1 METSIY
7 FFTGT
12 GNSLKIAKLLSEELG
27 NCELIPIAKV
37 WQIEKVSSISRNIG
51 FVFPLYYFG
60 LPKIVYEFIEKLIPD
75 KSDYFFAVVTSAE
88 DKNELPFQQIN
99 NILKLKGKKLSSGFT
114 INMPN
119 NYIMG
124 YDVSSETHKKKV
136 FDDIP
141 YQIQSF
147 IEIVKEKNEN
157 LVKES
162 FEKEKEREKKVN
174 SSFHTEVNE
183 MDKSFYTTDNCNS
196 CGICEKVC
204 PVNNIKLIN
213 EKPKW
218 HHKCQLCLA
227 CMHFCPEVAIQFGS
241 DTLEAGRYHHPE
253 ISIQEII
260 NQKL

>member
-12 GNSLKIAKLLSEELG
+12 GNSLKIAKLLSEELE
-27 NCELIPIAKV
+27 NCELIPIAKA
-37 WQIEKVSSISRNIG
+37 WQMEEVSSNSRNIG

-60 LPKIVYEFIEKLIPD
+60 LPKIVYEFIGKLVSD
-75 KSDYFFAVVTSAE
+75 KSNYFFTVITSAE
-88 DKNELPFQQIN
+88 DKNDFPFQQIN
-99 NILKLKGKKLSSGFT
+99 NILKLKGKKLSSGFI

-136 FDDIP
+136 FENIP
-141 YQIQSF
+141 LQIQS
-147 IEIVKEKNEN
+147 ITEIIKAKNEN
-157 LVKES
+157 LNKES
-162 FEKEKEREKKVN
+162 LEKEKNREKKVN
-174 SSFHTEVNE
+174 IYFHTEVNE
-183 MDKSFYTTDNCNS
+183 MDKSFYATDNCNS

-204 PVNNIKLIN
+204 PVNNIKLEN

-227 CMHFCPEVAIQFGS
+227 CMHFCPEIAIQFGT
-241 DTLEAGRYHHPE
+241 DTLKAGRYHHPE
-253 ISIQEII
+253 ITVQDII
-260 NQKL
+260 NQK